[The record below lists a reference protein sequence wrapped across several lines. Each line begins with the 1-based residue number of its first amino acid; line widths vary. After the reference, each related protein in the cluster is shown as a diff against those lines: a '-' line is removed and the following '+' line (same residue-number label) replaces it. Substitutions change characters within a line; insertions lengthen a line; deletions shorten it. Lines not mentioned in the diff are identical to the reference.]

1 MRNYSSW
8 GSLSLGWLSFIM
20 NLVRVLWVN
29 FWIGKSIFFWVWVI
43 LCTDLRFQ
51 LVAWIFSYI
60 YTLHSES
67 ILNIC
72 HEVGVSLRFKVLF
85 LAVWPM
91 WLFHLYSMIPSIS
104 LLRALNPMKE
114 AFLRL
119 SSSSR
124 INAYKSTFIIFST
137 NIVSLESR
145 KPSRETLRLWA
156 WRLLILAR
164 KYRKRT
170 LSVLSAHAILLLK
183 YHTKWAPPP
192 NYLHIFRYNNRM
204 FLFWSN
210 SCVKMELFYL
220 RSSQGSAESNNCTSR
235 GLNVFNL
242 IVFETVMS

>member
-1 MRNYSSW
+1 MRFALSW
-8 GSLSLGWLSFIM
+8 LALFYNESRARALGEFLNRKVDI
-20 NLVRVLWVN
+20 
-29 FWIGKSIFFWVWVI
+29 FWVWVI

-192 NYLHIFRYNNRM
+192 PNYLHIFRYNNRM